1 MGILYSDFKW
11 SILSEWVGEIVILMQ
26 GIKIIAKVRAKKN
39 PNKSQIFTG
48 TPKRSILELP

>member
-26 GIKIIAKVRAKKN
+26 GIKIIAKVRAKKK